1 MNGERLR
8 YQSLPQDEMEMHEG
22 LQLHFQSIF
31 AYFLHNFSRENIR
44 IYHRQISRQVVGAK
58 QVLSIELSD
67 LRGFDENLYEQLIV
81 SPLEKLR
88 VMETVA
94 RELLLARLARQC
106 ARCHSGAPRRAS
118 GRGRG

>member
-94 RELLLARLARQC
+94 REYAK
-106 ARCHSGAPRRAS
+106 
-118 GRGRG
+118 